1 MKKILANAVSLGLLA
16 LSLSA
21 CGAAKENSNL
31 QTTAGES
38 SAEEKNQELTDA
50 GSPIDKLDVCI
61 GPSPETM
68 DPQLNSTLDGG
79 TMIMHCFEGLL
90 KYGEDGKVLPAMAES
105 WEASKDG
112 LSWTFHLRDGL
123 KWSDGQELS
132 AEDFVYSFRRLADQ
146 KTAAPYSYDM
156 LNMVAGYEEAT
167 KGNPEALQVEAP
179 DKKTFIVHLSTPL
192 SYYEKIAAFVSLV
205 PLRKDILEKNGE
217 SWSINASS
225 YISNGAYQMSEFVD
239 GDYIALKK
247 NPYYY
252 DADKVSVNEL
262 IFHLVDDDNSAYNA
276 YQEGSLDVTS
286 RIPSEE
292 MSTLRNTED
301 FKTYPMLGT
310 SGMVFNTEKAPFDNP
325 KVRKAFALAI
335 DKKYIAENIF
345 EGYRTPAST
354 FVCEGITDPADG
366 SSFVEK
372 TLQDYG
378 TPFHP
383 DDYEKDL
390 EDAKKLMAE
399 AGYPNG
405 EGFPKVKYLNNAGGA
420 NNTISEYLQSAFKEL
435 GVELE
440 IDTQE
445 WKVVSATQHVGDFQ
459 LTRFAWVYD
468 YNEPSQL
475 LNVFRSKDRNNY
487 GHYSNEAYDKLMQEA
502 MAESDG
508 EKRSKILHEAEQIL
522 LEDLPMAPM
531 VFSKDN
537 YLVRPNLKG
546 MQHLE
551 TGNTYF
557 MYCTRTE

>member
-1 MKKILANAVSLGLLA
+1 MKKTLASTISLGLLA
-16 LSLSA
+16 LSLTA
-21 CGAAKENSNL
+21 CGPAKDKSSL
-31 QTTAGES
+31 QTSAGES
-38 SAEEKNQELTDA
+38 LAEEKA
-50 GSPIDKLDVCI
+50 GDIAETESSIDKLNVCI

-68 DPQLNSTLDGG
+68 DPQLNSTLDGE

-105 WEASKDG
+105 WEASADG
-112 LSWTFHLRDGL
+112 LSWTFHLRKGL
-123 KWSDGQELS
+123 KWSDGEELH
-132 AEDFVYSFRRLADQ
+132 AEDFVYSFKRLADP
-146 KTAAPYSYDM
+146 KTAAPYGYDM
-156 LNMVAGYEEAT
+156 LNMVEGYEEAAG
-167 KGNPEALQVEAP
+167 GNPDALKVEAT
-179 DKKTFIVHLSTPL
+179 DKNTFVVHLSTPI

-239 GDYIALKK
+239 GDYISLKK

-252 DADKVSVNEL
+252 DAEHVSVKEL
-262 IFHLVDDDNSAYNA
+262 IFHLVDDDNSAYSA
-276 YQEGSLDVTS
+276 YLEGSLDVSS

-292 MSTLRNTED
+292 MASLRDTED

-354 FVCEGITDPADG
+354 FVCEGILDPADG
-366 SSFVEK
+366 SSFMEK
-372 TLQDYG
+372 TLKDYG
-378 TPFHP
+378 SPFHP

-390 EDAKKLMAE
+390 EEAKKLMAE

-405 EGFPKVKYLNNAGGA
+405 ESFPKVKYLNNAGGA

-445 WKVVSATQHVGDFQ
+445 WKVVSATQHIGDFQ

-468 YNEPSQL
+468 YNEPLQL
-475 LNVFRSKDRNNY
+475 LNVFRSKDSNNY
-487 GHYSNEAYDKLMQEA
+487 GRYSNENYDKLMQEA
-502 MAESDG
+502 MAERDE
-508 EKRSKILHEAEQIL
+508 EKRSQLLHEAEQIL

-531 VFSKDN
+531 VFSKDH

-546 MQHLE
+546 MQHLA
-551 TGNTYF
+551 TGNSYF
-557 MYCTRTE
+557 MYCTRAE